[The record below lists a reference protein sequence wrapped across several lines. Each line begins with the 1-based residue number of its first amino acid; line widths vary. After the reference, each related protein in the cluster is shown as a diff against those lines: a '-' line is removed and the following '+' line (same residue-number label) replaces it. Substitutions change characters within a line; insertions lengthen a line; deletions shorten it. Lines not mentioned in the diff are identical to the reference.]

1 MPHPYVP
8 RAHDVR
14 IIHKK
19 RRKPYLLDA
28 DAPFRTQV
36 RSLVPCIFTM
46 CSRCFPPFPPFK
58 VGAKIWT
65 TFFHSKLLTF
75 FLSTLIGGEGD
86 WGPMVGIG
94 QYAWD
99 EPCMDAASVPVLLS
113 WRKSTSEK
121 SARNSRPHQTGN
133 AEKSCLNESSIFTSA
148 AAVVCWVF
156 GNWRLL
162 CSRSSVYFLCPVLFR
177 NGTQFLC
184 RTAAICCAPLRNTTG
199 HRNCIVPETKTK
211 SSVS

>member
-1 MPHPYVP
+1 MPHAYVP

-36 RSLVPCIFTM
+36 RSLVPCRFTM

-58 VGAKIWT
+58 VGAKIWKNFVEK
-65 TFFHSKLLTF
+65 FFPF
-75 FLSTLIGGEGD
+75 FFFANFLDFFSFNIDRGEGD

-99 EPCMDAASVPVLLS
+99 EPCTDAASAPVLLS

-121 SARNSRPHQTGN
+121 SARNSRPHQ
-133 AEKSCLNESSIFTSA
+133 
-148 AAVVCWVF
+148 
-156 GNWRLL
+156 
-162 CSRSSVYFLCPVLFR
+162 
-177 NGTQFLC
+177 
-184 RTAAICCAPLRNTTG
+184 
-199 HRNCIVPETKTK
+199 
-211 SSVS
+211 